1 MTEAR
6 MQETPEYKPGTFCWV
21 ELGTSDSAAA
31 KKFYTELFGWGF
43 NDHDAGPGMVYTM
56 LTLDGKEVGALYQMP
71 PDMASMGIPPNWL
84 SYAAVA
90 SADESAAKA
99 KELGATLMKEPFDVM
114 DVGRMAAVQ
123 DPTGAVFALWEG
135 RAHKGAGVVNVPGS
149 LVWNE
154 LATTD
159 TAKAGEFYSRLF
171 GWKPD
176 VKQFGPMEY
185 TIFQHGER
193 GAGGMFQ
200 ITPEMTGVPPHW
212 LVYFSVDD
220 CDATVKKATEL
231 GAKTMKP
238 ADDIPGVGRFAILKD
253 PQGAA
258 FAVIKT
264 EPSSANS

>member
-1 MTEAR
+1 
-6 MQETPEYKPGTFCWV
+6 
-21 ELGTSDSAAA
+21 
-31 KKFYTELFGWGF
+31 
-43 NDHDAGPGMVYTM
+43 
-56 LTLDGKEVGALYQMP
+56 
-71 PDMASMGIPPNWL
+71 L

-114 DVGRMAAVQ
+114 DVGRMAVVQ

-135 RAHKGAGVVNVPGS
+135 RAHKGAGVVNVPGA

-159 TAKAGEFYSRLF
+159 TAKAGEFYRGLF

-176 VKQFGPMEY
+176 VQQFGPLEY
-185 TIFQHGER
+185 TIFQNGER

-212 LVYFSVDD
+212 LVYFSVGD

-238 ADDIPGVGRFAILKD
+238 ADDIPGVGRFAILTD

-264 EPSSANS
+264 EPSEAHS